1 MKEDAMNGS
10 LPFRILSS
18 APAAQARD
26 TSRPVMLIG
35 FQRHSNLGIGYLASN
50 LLRAGYRVEVF
61 DFEADRHQ
69 ILEAARSLDPVLIGF
84 SLIFQSYISWFG
96 SLIRYLREHGVT
108 CHFIMGGHFPSLSY
122 ERTLATIP
130 ELDSVARF
138 EGEET
143 LLELVD
149 CLSGGQDWHTLT
161 GLAYRDGESA
171 VATPMRRL
179 IDDLD
184 TLPYPVRA
192 FRRNA
197 ILGRHATPMLA
208 SRGCARTCSFCSIH
222 MFYRTAPGKVV
233 RTRKPAEVAR
243 EMRFLLEEHG
253 IGIFMFQDDDF
264 PLYGPVW
271 RRWALEFVNELHK
284 NRLPGRVAWKIN
296 CRADAVEPEV
306 FIEMRNAGLYM
317 VYMGL
322 ESGTEEGLKT
332 LHKQITVE
340 QNLRAV
346 RILKEIGALFEF
358 GFMLLDP
365 SSTFDSVRANVNF
378 LRAIVGDG
386 SAGATFGRMVPYD
399 GTPIKDDL
407 ERQGRLKGDVC
418 RPDYDFLD
426 PRLDDFYRELTR
438 IIDVTGWTH
447 SYRALSPQ
455 LNYAWDEVAIMELLF
470 PTVPGLAAYKNALRE
485 ITSGSNEA
493 LFRVIEDTSYV
504 YSHGMQR
511 SAGAEQLRSQC
522 EGFVNRLVGNRNDFI
537 LRNQDLLLAA
547 LEQDG
552 EAVCA

>member
-1 MKEDAMNGS
+1 MNQPLTFS
-10 LPFRILSS
+10 ILGS
-18 APAAQARD
+18 APSAEPRD

-35 FQRHSNLGIGYLASN
+35 FQRHSNLGIGYLAAN
-50 LLRAGYRVEVF
+50 LQRWGYRVEVF
-61 DFEADRHQ
+61 DFEADRQQ
-69 ILEAARSLDPVLIGF
+69 ILDAAKTLDPVLIGF

-96 SLIRYLREHGVT
+96 SLISYLREHGVA
-108 CHFIMGGHFPSLSY
+108 CHFTMGGHFPSLSS
-122 ERTLATIP
+122 ERTLELIP
-130 ELDSVARF
+130 ELDSVVRF

-149 CLSGGQDWHTLT
+149 FLGAGKDWRELT
-161 GLAYRDGESA
+161 GLAYREVGST
-171 VATPMRRL
+171 VTTPMRHL

-184 TLPYPVRA
+184 SLPYPVRA

-233 RTRKPAEVAR
+233 RTRKPAEVAE

-253 IGIFMFQDDDF
+253 ISIFMFQDDDF
-264 PLYGPVW
+264 PLFGPVW
-271 RRWALEFVNELHK
+271 RRWAREFVNELHRK
-284 NRLPGRVAWKIN
+284 QLPGRVVWKIN
-296 CRADAVEPEV
+296 CRADAVEADV
-306 FIEMRNAGLYM
+306 FAEMRQAGLYM

-322 ESGTEEGLKT
+322 ESGTEEGLRT

-407 ERQGRLKGDVC
+407 ERAGRLKGDVC

-426 PRLDDFYRELTR
+426 PRLDDFYRELTHL
-438 IIDVTGWTH
+438 IDVTGWTH

-455 LNYAWDEVAIMELLF
+455 LNYAWDEVAIMDLLF
-470 PTVPGLAAYKNALRE
+470 PAVPGLAAYKEALRE
-485 ITSGSNEA
+485 VTGDSNEA
-493 LFRVIEDTSYV
+493 LFQAIEDTSYV
-504 YSHGMQR
+504 YSDGR
-511 SAGAEQLRSQC
+511 PRLWSAEELRSQC
-522 EGFVNRLVGNRNDFI
+522 EHFVNRLVDNRNAFI
-537 LRNQDLLLAA
+537 LRNQALLLEA
-547 LEQDG
+547 LERDG
-552 EAVCA
+552 QAVCA